1 MTEVINVCNGGCGN
15 QLTNTHIVCMTCC
28 EKYGLIPLE
37 RTEIKNITTEECL
50 KKLDAVPDFSEK
62 YQLVALV
69 GEYGYRGALEYLKSP
84 DWKNKIIT
92 EAHIKILE
100 DI

>member
-1 MTEVINVCNGGCGN
+1 M
-15 QLTNTHIVCMTCC
+15 
-28 EKYGLIPLE
+28 
-37 RTEIKNITTEECL
+37 
-50 KKLDAVPDFSEK
+50 PDFSEK

-69 GEYGYRGALEYLKSP
+69 VEYGYRGALEYLKSP